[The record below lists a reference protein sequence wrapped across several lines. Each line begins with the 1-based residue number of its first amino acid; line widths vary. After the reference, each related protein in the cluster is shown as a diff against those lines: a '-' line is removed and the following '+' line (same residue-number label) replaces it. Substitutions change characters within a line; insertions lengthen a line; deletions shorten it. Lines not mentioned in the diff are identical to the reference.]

1 MPLHFPSILN
11 FNSTTN
17 KRNGVII
24 DNNDID
30 GTTSMEKMRHLNMQ
44 MLKQGGKQPI
54 QILLQNWGDKKQLNH
69 HYFNISYGTII
80 DHFNNIIPYKMEDV
94 RQRKFM

>member
-1 MPLHFPSILN
+1 M
-11 FNSTTN
+11 
-17 KRNGVII
+17 II